1 MRVNKGRAF
10 NAIIKRSN
18 IYTNLSSNGIE
29 GRVIKVGEGS
39 MFHTLGFLHFQVL
52 NLFELL
58 SLFNNGS
65 LVTSYLG
72 TSSGGLNRTPFGKVL
87 LLRKG
92 REVRV
97 VF

>member
-10 NAIIKRSN
+10 NDIIKGSN

-29 GRVIKVGEGS
+29 GRIIKVGEGS
-39 MFHTLGFLHFQVL
+39 VFHTLGFLHFQVL

-58 SLFNNGS
+58 SILNNGS
-65 LVTSYLG
+65 LVTSYPSIG
-72 TSSGGLNRTPFGKVL
+72 SGGLNRTPFGKVL
-87 LLRKG
+87 LLRMG